1 MSPYDWDEYLSID
14 KFVMIKH
21 LDEYSES
28 FQLPYMIR
36 TIPYIYLALLFLF
49 NNNNLR
55 FYEDFII
62 DDGFRISYSIE
73 WLTDVIS

>member
-1 MSPYDWDEYLSID
+1 MSLYDCDEYLSID

-21 LDEYSES
+21 LVEYSES

-36 TIPYIYLALLFLF
+36 TIPYIYLALLYC
-49 NNNNLR
+49 NNKNVR

-73 WLTDVIS
+73 WLTDGIS